1 MKTRGGSGP
10 SGLDAD
16 GWWRTLISQNFGK
29 SNGDLRKAIARCI
42 KKLCIER
49 CNNQEVSAL
58 MASRLLPLD
67 KNPGLRPIG
76 LGDLRRII
84 GKVVMTSLREEII
97 SSVGSLQVCA
107 GHEGGCEAAVHAMRT
122 VFQQEDS
129 EAVLLVD
136 AANAFNSVNRNAF
149 LHNIRIICPS
159 LSTFVYN
166 CYSSPTRLF
175 VIGGTEISSSE
186 GTTQG
191 DPAANAIYAVAI
203 IPMI

>member
-1 MKTRGGSGP
+1 
-10 SGLDAD
+10 
-16 GWWRTLISQNFGK
+16 
-29 SNGDLRKAIARCI
+29 
-42 KKLCIER
+42 
-49 CNNQEVSAL
+49 

-76 LGDLRRII
+76 VGEVLGRII

-136 AANAFNSVNRNAF
+136 AANAFNSVNKNAF

-175 VIGGTEISSSE
+175 VIGGTEI
-186 GTTQG
+186 
-191 DPAANAIYAVAI
+191 
-203 IPMI
+203 

>member
-16 GWWRTLISQNFGK
+16 GWRRILISQNFGK

-76 LGDLRRII
+76 VGEVLRRII
-84 GKVVMTSLREEII
+84 RKVVMTSLREEII

-107 GHEGGCEAAVHAMRT
+107 GHERGCAAAVHAM
-122 VFQQEDS
+122 
-129 EAVLLVD
+129 
-136 AANAFNSVNRNAF
+136 
-149 LHNIRIICPS
+149 
-159 LSTFVYN
+159 
-166 CYSSPTRLF
+166 
-175 VIGGTEISSSE
+175 
-186 GTTQG
+186 
-191 DPAANAIYAVAI
+191 
-203 IPMI
+203 